1 LSGVLTVSANS
12 SSVLYYGNWL
22 KVDEPIPSTVST
34 GGATGATATVVQ
46 TNTNQPT
53 SATAFLGSAALPVA
67 IGNNILN
74 TQPQTGGGTAS
85 TGFAFASS
93 NGVEVTRPS
102 NSASSGQKLSTTEL
116 KSAISL
122 AVKSM
127 LSEGITVQ
135 YIINY
140 FLNVQSPGYKLYVG
154 ITKKIFTDAVKGIF
168 TDADLTILNNYG
180 NTNAGQTNGGSAS
193 NKGSNV
199 SQTGGDSGTSR
210 SRPPANQE

>member
-1 LSGVLTVSANS
+1 MTVSANS

-22 KVDEPIPSTVST
+22 KVDEPIPT
-34 GGATGATATVVQ
+34 TATTPRGTTGIDGPGPIRVNIPSFPISASVPVQ
-46 TNTNQPT
+46 
-53 SATAFLGSAALPVA
+53 

-74 TQPQTGGGTAS
+74 TQPQTGGGTAA
-85 TGFAFASS
+85 TGFAFASA

-102 NSASSGQKLSTTEL
+102 NSTPSGQKLSTTEL

-127 LSEGITVQ
+127 LSDGITVQ

-193 NKGSNV
+193 NKGSTGNA
-199 SQTGGDSGTSR
+199 TGGDSGTSR
-210 SRPPANQE
+210 PPASQQ

>member
-1 LSGVLTVSANS
+1 MNGVLTVSANS

-22 KVDEPIPSTVST
+22 KVDEPIPSTAITS
-34 GGATGATATVVQ
+34 GATGATAQISPIVENPPSSSIDQQIFNV
-46 TNTNQPT
+46 
-53 SATAFLGSAALPVA
+53 
-67 IGNNILN
+67 GNNIFSTV
-74 TQPQTGGGTAS
+74 TQAGGGTAAS
-85 TGFAFASS
+85 AVFVTGDGGLF
-93 NGVEVTRPS
+93 EVTQN
-102 NSASSGQKLSTTEL
+102 NSSAASAGQKLTTTEL
-116 KSAISL
+116 QSAISL
-122 AVKSM
+122 AVESM
-127 LSEGITVQ
+127 LAYGMTVQ
-135 YIINY
+135 YVINY

-210 SRPPANQE
+210 PPASEQ